1 MPLRVVG
8 FLIFSA
14 PPQGLFLE
22 PLPKINKL
30 QTSLVSDEAFLEGV
44 WSRAA
49 GKEGGKETKQS
60 RGLQKTKLGRNTAGE
75 FQLVHQ
81 LMGTL
86 KTAHFVISVFHD
98 SEELIPST
106 FSLFSLFLSFKES
119 WPDTCL

>member
-49 GKEGGKETKQS
+49 GKEGERKQS
-60 RGLQKTKLGRNTAGE
+60 KAEVYRKQNLAEIRQVG
-75 FQLVHQ
+75 FSW
-81 LMGTL
+81 
-86 KTAHFVISVFHD
+86 FIS
-98 SEELIPST
+98 
-106 FSLFSLFLSFKES
+106 
-119 WPDTCL
+119 